1 MPYLYCMATATTTKE
16 SITMGID
23 FNIKL
28 AETHLRLIQAHG
40 RDKFLPG
47 TYDGLVAN
55 LEERIV
61 ALISKR
67 EEVAA

>member
-1 MPYLYCMATATTTKE
+1 
-16 SITMGID
+16 MGID

-47 TYDGLVAN
+47 TYDGLVAD
-55 LEERIV
+55 LQERIA

-67 EEVAA
+67 EEASA